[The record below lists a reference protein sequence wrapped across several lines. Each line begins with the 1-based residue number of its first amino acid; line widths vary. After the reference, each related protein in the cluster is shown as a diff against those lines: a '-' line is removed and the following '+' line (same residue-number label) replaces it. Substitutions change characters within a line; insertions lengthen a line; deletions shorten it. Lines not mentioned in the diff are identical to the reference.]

1 MVRRSAAYASSTHEL
16 TSDIWWGT
24 IPLIF
29 LGSGF
34 HISTRDVLFNE
45 DTFDGRKT
53 HLNEDRIAQMDE
65 LVENISLDPTQA
77 KNEKV
82 LEEGEEIL
90 CSEQAVEES
99 QPSSDSGE

>member
-1 MVRRSAAYASSTHEL
+1 MGYDSTN
-16 TSDIWWGT
+16 IFKVW
-24 IPLIF
+24 IPHQ
-29 LGSGF
+29 GKV
-34 HISTRDVLFNE
+34 ISTRDVLFDD
-45 DTFDGRKT
+45 DTFDGKKT

-65 LVENISLDPTQA
+65 LVEKISLDPIQA
-77 KNEKV
+77 ENEKV